1 MAGWLRRISS
11 YLIVSYRIFSSGGVA
26 AETAP
31 VRAFLSALER
41 ARPSRR
47 SRVVMSDAGT
57 TSLIFGVVIG
67 TILCDYALTLLASL
81 LNYRALDQPLPAE
94 FSGIYQPAAYAQ
106 SQAYTKAKSVH
117 SLLHGSFDLGVLLLF
132 WLVFDGFER
141 LDLAVRAAVPGDEAH
156 LEVGRGAAVHG
167 DANLLPH

>member
-1 MAGWLRRISS
+1 MGM
-11 YLIVSYRIFSSGGVA
+11 
-26 AETAP
+26 
-31 VRAFLSALER
+31 LSEFKEFAMR
-41 ARPSRR
+41 GN
-47 SRVVMSDAGT
+47 VVDLA
-57 TSLIFGVVIG
+57 FGVVIG

-132 WLVFDGFER
+132 WLV
-141 LDLAVRAAVPGDEAH
+141 LSTM
-156 LEVGRGAAVHG
+156 
-167 DANLLPH
+167 

>member
-1 MAGWLRRISS
+1 MRGSKPAPKLRAPR
-11 YLIVSYRIFSSGGVA
+11 
-26 AETAP
+26 ET
-31 VRAFLSALER
+31 RHTE
-41 ARPSRR
+41 
-47 SRVVMSDAGT
+47 MSDGGT

-117 SLLHGSFDLGVLLLF
+117 ALLHGSFDLGVLLLF
-132 WLVFDGFER
+132 WLAFDGFER
-141 LDLAVRAAVPGDEAH
+141 LDLAVRAAVPGVEAH
-156 LEVGRGAAVHG
+156 LEVGHG
-167 DANLLPH
+167 LLYMATLTHNSLTH

>member
-1 MAGWLRRISS
+1 MAGWWRIISS

-26 AETAP
+26 AENAP

-47 SRVVMSDAGT
+47 SRAVMSDAGT